1 MKKNK
6 LLISQNAQPY
16 HWYNTNY
23 QIIIVLNTC
32 LYKREQCM
40 YIIATQKPRVML
52 EWYWNRNMLGNII
65 LGSIKHRNDAGEVLA
80 SSMYT
85 QIKMGRIWCFS
96 DAGMVLVIWFRY
108 DAGSHWYW
116 KSNQNR
122 RMIPACI
129 LSKFLKICWM
139 MLASYQNFLWG
150 V

>member
-1 MKKNK
+1 
-6 LLISQNAQPY
+6 
-16 HWYNTNY
+16 
-23 QIIIVLNTC
+23 
-32 LYKREQCM
+32 M

-85 QIKMGRIWCFS
+85 QIKMDRIWCFR
-96 DAGMVLVIWFRY
+96 DAGMVLVIWCRY

-150 V
+150 VVYYAKLQGRFTMCKIVTKNNKKIKIIFLNN